1 MKRNRISVCLVTG
14 ELFPFTA
21 GGIGRLTSNLIESA
35 LERAAEVDLHLLLP
49 SWSELAPKTCETHFH
64 GQVRVHKATHLDAPR
79 SRERWGTVYPPR
91 WAFTDTEAH
100 ADSLELML
108 ELKALE
114 QQGQSF
120 DVIEFPDYL
129 GWGFCTIQERRLGR
143 GFAASQIAV
152 RLHSTA
158 GIIQAFEA
166 QRPSMPGLGTFELE
180 RRALED
186 ADLLVG
192 HLEEIVDANARFYG
206 FDETW
211 KKKVIVQFPPLGR
224 LPAAAPAAKAGQT
237 SDVVFVTKVQR
248 IKRPDLFAR
257 GAALFMRQNPSWKGN
272 AIFACH
278 VQDTALLASVQRA
291 IPPDLA
297 ERFIFRGPAE
307 REALMRSSVVV
318 IPSDYESL
326 NLNAYEAAHLG
337 ANLVLNERCPAFGAT
352 SPFRNEKNCWTF
364 DGTIDGLAC
373 TLAVAVTRGRA
384 GPLEV
389 TPVPAYF
396 ERHSAPRLRKP
407 TLTSASRVSVLV
419 TNYNLGAYLN
429 RCIESVAASNH
440 DNVELVIVDDGSTS
454 SLDHTVLDAIER
466 QQTPRLKLVRNIVNR
481 GLAASRNLGLKHC
494 TGDYVLPL
502 DADDLISP
510 HFLSTAATALDTQLE
525 FAAAVPTTG
534 YFLTD
539 AEAEARRFCD
549 YAVFLGN
556 APSLGMLANRL
567 SSATAMI
574 RRSVFSQFTYDE
586 ALDSYED
593 WSLYLRMAQSGMR
606 FLVSNEVAFF
616 YRRREGSMVRSIDPE
631 RHERLVARLLAT
643 LPPARPGLVH
653 FEALSARPAASRA
666 PAIDTVVAHPLRY
679 QVADRLNNLF
689 KRSPITHERVR
700 RNFEPISRSVERPL
714 RYDVADWVVDVFKR
728 R

>member
-1 MKRNRISVCLVTG
+1 MKRNRVSVCLVTG

-21 GGIGRLTSNLIESA
+21 GGIGRLTANLIESA
-35 LERAAEVDLHLLLP
+35 LEREVELDVHVLLP
-49 SWSELAPKTCETHFH
+49 SWSELSPKTCEAHFH
-64 GQVRVHKATHLDAPR
+64 GQVTVHKATHLDAPM

-114 QQGQSF
+114 QAGQTF

-143 GFAASQIAV
+143 AFAASQVAV

-158 GIIQAFEA
+158 GIIQAYEA
-166 QRPSMPGLGTFELE
+166 QRPSPGTLGTFELE
-180 RRALED
+180 RKALED

-192 HLEEIVDANARFYG
+192 HLAEVVDANAKFYG
-206 FDETW
+206 FDDAW
-211 KKKVIVQFPPLGR
+211 RKKVIVQFPPLG
-224 LPAAAPAAKAGQT
+224 LSHAAAPAVATG
-237 SDVVFVTKVQR
+237 DVLFVTKVQR
-248 IKRPDLFAR
+248 CKRPDLFVR
-257 GAALFMRQNPSWKGN
+257 GVALFMRQQPSWTGN
-272 AIFACH
+272 AVVACH
-278 VQDTALLASVQRA
+278 TQDAALLATMQRA
-291 IPPDLA
+291 IPADLTD
-297 ERFIFRGPAE
+297 RFIFRGPAE
-307 REALMRSSVVV
+307 REALMRGGIVV
-318 IPSDYESL
+318 ISSDYESL
-326 NLNAYEAAHLG
+326 NLTAYEAAHVG
-337 ANLVLNERCPAFGAT
+337 ANLVLNERCIAFGAS
-352 SPFRNEKNCWTF
+352 SPFRHGKNCWKF
-364 DGTIDGLAC
+364 DGTVDGLAR
-373 TLAVAVTRGRA
+373 TLSVAVSKGRA
-384 GPLEV
+384 GPLVLSPE
-389 TPVPAYF
+389 PAYF
-396 ERHSAPRLRKP
+396 ERRRVPRARKP

-419 TNYNLGAYLN
+419 TNYNLAAYLD
-429 RCIESVAASNH
+429 RCIESVATSSH
-440 DNVELVIVDDGSTS
+440 TNVELVIVDDGSTG
-454 SLDHTVLDAIER
+454 SLDQTVLDAIER
-466 QQTPRLKLVRNIVNR
+466 KQSPRLKLVRNVVNR
-481 GLAASRNLGLKHC
+481 GLAASRNIGLKHC

-510 HFLSTAATALDTQLE
+510 HFLATASTALDTHRE
-525 FAAAVPTTG
+525 FDAAVPTTG

-556 APSLGMLANRL
+556 APSLGMVANRL

-574 RRSVFSQFTYDE
+574 RRSVFEKFSYDE

-593 WSLYLRMAQSGMR
+593 WSLYLRMAQSGLR
-606 FLVSNEVAFF
+606 FLVSNEVSFF

-643 LPPARPGLVH
+643 LPPSKPGLVH
-653 FEALSARPAASRA
+653 FEALNARPASASMSAA
-666 PAIDTVVAHPLRY
+666 PIVAHPVRY
-679 QVADRLNNLF
+679 QVADRLNEIF

-700 RNFEPISRSVERPL
+700 KNFEPISRSVERPL
-714 RYDVADWVVDVFKR
+714 RYDVADWVVNVLKR